1 MEDIG
6 VDVEEIGL
14 LGIYKQNELGICES
28 EIHHAELIKPLK
40 IKSGWRNFPMVTR
53 FIEST

>member
-1 MEDIG
+1 VEDIG